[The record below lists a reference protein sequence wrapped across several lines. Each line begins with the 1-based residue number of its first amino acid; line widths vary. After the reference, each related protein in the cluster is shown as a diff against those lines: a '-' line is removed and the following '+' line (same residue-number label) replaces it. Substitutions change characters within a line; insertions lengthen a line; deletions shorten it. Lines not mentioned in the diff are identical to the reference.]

1 MPARR
6 RKKQRIRL
14 KPAPFLWIGL
24 TINVWL
30 GVQYSPM
37 TNLRRVVVEGSHSE
51 DQGAL
56 KESVLRWKGIPCLGI
71 NPRAIESDALMI
83 SDVVSASL
91 SRNIFG
97 TGRLVVKY
105 REPAMVLTENH
116 AIGITLE
123 GVMYPMNVD
132 RDDLPTLALTY
143 FPRPSFSLFSSYEA
157 ATMAKLARDSSQVF
171 PQSRLGIVVDE
182 SGTLCLNV
190 DGVLCIFGT
199 SQNLSSKLSAAK
211 SQLSADILRQA
222 SGVTINLMDPKNP
235 VVRGL
240 RKQ

>member
-1 MPARR
+1 
-6 RKKQRIRL
+6 
-14 KPAPFLWIGL
+14 
-24 TINVWL
+24 
-30 GVQYSPM
+30 M

-51 DQGAL
+51 DQGAFS
-56 KESVLRWKGIPCLGI
+56 ESILRWKGIPCLGI
-71 NPRAIESDALMI
+71 NPRAIEADALTIPDMH
-83 SDVVSASL
+83 SASL

-97 TGRLVVKY
+97 TGRLVVQY
-105 REPAMVLTENH
+105 RTPAMVLTENH
-116 AIGITLE
+116 AIGITLD
-123 GVMYPMNVD
+123 GVMYPMNSE

-157 ATMAKLARDSSQVF
+157 ATMAKLATDAKAEF
-171 PQSRLGIVVDE
+171 PKSRLGIVVDE

-199 SQNLSSKLSAAK
+199 SQNLSSKLSVAK
-211 SQLSADILRQA
+211 SQLTAEILLQA
-222 SGVTINLMDPKNP
+222 EGVTINLMDPKNP